1 MDELTAGMVA
11 QIHEIEQ
18 KDENQ
23 VMAELAG
30 ETVEEYVYETL
41 VWDWVTGPDGKRKKQ
56 KVRKVNLSWVGT
68 REVARNRGN
77 IVLDPPD
84 ITETEDSWRFVVRA
98 TDLLRNF
105 TVFGGCHQLKQMKV
119 NDVDRD
125 SGEIIGSH
133 LEPDDYSFQK
143 GLSKGQRNALKLC
156 IPGEYAARMID
167 RFLRA
172 SGRQPL
178 LTQSTKAVA
187 TRGHK
192 QSPPSTSPKKADIK
206 PREEWDKIT
215 PEQVP
220 DYPHLETIMW
230 NLCKIQ
236 PKDIYVELGGGTR
249 NEMTIPAW
257 QAFITLKERFA
268 PIQP

>member
-30 ETVEEYVYETL
+30 EAIEEYIYET
-41 VWDWVTGPDGKRKKQ
+41 WVKDPKTKQ
-56 KVRKVNLSWVGT
+56 RVRKVNLSWVGT

-105 TVFGGCHQLKQMKV
+105 TVFGGCHQLKKMKV
-119 NDVDRD
+119 NDVDES
-125 SGEIIGSH
+125 SGEITGSH
-133 LEPDDYSFQK
+133 LEVDDYSFQK
-143 GLSKGQRNALKLC
+143 GLSKCQRNALKLC

-172 SGRQPL
+172 AGKQPL
-178 LTQSTKAVA
+178 LPQAKGETTA
-187 TRGHK
+187 RGRR
-192 QSPPSTSPKKADIK
+192 QPPQRTGPAKSDIK
-206 PREEWDKIT
+206 PREEWDKVT
-215 PEQVP
+215 QMEVP
-220 DYPHLETIMW
+220 DFPHLETIIW
-230 NLCKIQ
+230 NLCKLQ
-236 PKDIYVELGGGTR
+236 PKDMYAELGGGNR
-249 NEMTIPAW
+249 SDMTIPAW
-257 QAFITLKERFA
+257 QAFLTLKERYA
-268 PIQP
+268 PVES